1 MSCVIYPLVFDTAVH
16 FVPTGQEGRLDAAG
30 ASYTADTLFSALCA
44 ELAAADE
51 DAALELLYRRVMKG
65 TIRFSDLMPW
75 RRDGDGEMAFYLP
88 RPVLSIPADTVSPGE
103 GYETVCCHASARKK
117 QKSMKYIRAGEMD
130 AYVCAMRTGKALAS
144 GAEVG
149 VASLRP
155 RVNTRGEV
163 PMPYHVGQFDFHAD
177 AGLYLLLETGDEEIA
192 DWMGELLT
200 WLGMMGIGGKR
211 SSGLGKFHIEE
222 EGDIRLDTSEDGIY
236 TDDAALCALL
246 AVADAPWQMVLSPVL
261 PTPDDLAA
269 VKEGAY
275 RLRRAGGFIT
285 DPRHAAV
292 KKNSVCLIDAGS
304 CLRTRVAGSLC
315 DLGAQDGHPV
325 WRYGFGLYAGVTA

>member
-1 MSCVIYPLVFDTAVH
+1 VSCVIYPLVFDTAVH
-16 FVPTGQEGRLDAAG
+16 FAPTGQEGRLDAAG

-51 DAALELLYRRVMKG
+51 IAALERLYQQVMQG
-65 TIRFSDLMPW
+65 EIRFSDLMPW
-75 RRDGDGEMAFYLP
+75 RRDGEGEMAFYLP

-130 AYVCAMRTGKALAS
+130 AYVRAMRTGKALAS

-149 VASLRP
+149 AASLRP

-163 PMPYHVGQFDFHAD
+163 PLPYYVGQFDFHAD
-177 AGLYLLLETGDEEIA
+177 AGLYLLLETGDI
-192 DWMGELLT
+192 
-200 WLGMMGIGGKR
+200 
-211 SSGLGKFHIEE
+211 
-222 EGDIRLDTSEDGIY
+222 
-236 TDDAALCALL
+236 
-246 AVADAPWQMVLSPVL
+246 
-261 PTPDDLAA
+261 AA

-292 KKNSVCLIDAGS
+292 KKNSICLIDAGS